1 MSDFQALVSVIVSI
15 MKQPFTIW
23 GFTLNF
29 WDIMLWSL
37 VAGIIAV
44 LIVRF
49 FHE

>member
-1 MSDFQALVSVIVSI
+1 MEDFKALVQGTVQI
-15 MKQPFTIW
+15 MRIPLTIW

-37 VAGIIAV
+37 IAGIIIT

-49 FHE
+49 FNE

>member
-1 MSDFQALVSVIVSI
+1 MEDFKALVQATVQI
-15 MKQPFTIW
+15 MQIPFTVW

-37 VAGIIAV
+37 IAGIIFV

-49 FHE
+49 FNE